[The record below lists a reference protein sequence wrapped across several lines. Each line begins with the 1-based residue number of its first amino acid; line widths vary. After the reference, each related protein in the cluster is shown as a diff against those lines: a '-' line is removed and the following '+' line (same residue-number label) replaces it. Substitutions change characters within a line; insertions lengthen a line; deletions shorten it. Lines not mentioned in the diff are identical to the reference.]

1 MPISDDPDDVRSIRN
16 SREVEQGLRQFLKLE
31 SGNGNSRAF
40 RRGHVWNFSWNGTPG
55 EPERVRRVKKLMDLG
70 WPFAD
75 AFDHVD
81 GHPDSE
87 PLPGPEDCLCGT

>member
-40 RRGHVWNFSWNGTPG
+40 RRGHVWNFEWCS
-55 EPERVRRVKKLMDLG
+55 EDSALAQPEKVAEVKRFMDTG
-70 WPFAD
+70 YSFEE
-75 AFDHVD
+75 AFDWVMENGVH
-81 GHPDSE
+81 
-87 PLPGPEDCLCGT
+87 GT